1 MKNAAVTKEC
11 TRVQQDI
18 TLMIEEFIKTTEQ
31 HFIAVQKQRSEYPDG
46 LQHTISENQINDLFT
61 MCHQLRECGEQID
74 FITYSKALDQAEILL
89 KKLRAP
95 IQFRRTDILG
105 DLAELLTTL
114 QKKTVIV

>member
-1 MKNAAVTKEC
+1 MKNAAITKEC

-18 TLMIEEFIKTTEQ
+18 TLVIEEFKKTTEQ
-31 HFIAVQKQRSEYPDG
+31 HLVAVQKQRSEYPDG
-46 LQHTISENQINDLFT
+46 LSHTISENQVNELFE
-61 MCHQLRECGEQID
+61 MCHHLRECGEQID

-105 DLAELLTTL
+105 DLIELLTTL